1 MKTPALTFP
10 PFTPTPLICICA
22 EGQAAE
28 RVQRQCLQLR
38 SEMSHFVTNLQY
50 YLMFE
55 VMEGAWQVISP
66 VLNSCDQPAVLP
78 HV

>member
-1 MKTPALTFP
+1 V
-10 PFTPTPLICICA
+10 CA

-55 VMEGAWQVISP
+55 VMESAWQVIEIG
-66 VLNSCDQPAVLP
+66 LCLP
-78 HV
+78 YAENHCAGRLQLRLPGIEIE